1 LEILVKNINM
11 QIKKIVPFL
20 ITFLTFVIVSLA
32 YFSPVL
38 EGKKLFQSDIAQFRG
53 MSKEVQ
59 EFRAENGTE
68 PYWTN
73 RAFGG
78 MPTYQLSTYYPNDY
92 IKKIDS
98 VLRFLPR
105 PADYLFLY
113 FLGFFVLLMVLKIDW
128 KLAII
133 GSLAFGFSTYFII
146 ILGVGHNAKAH
157 AIAYMPMVL
166 AGVMLV
172 FQKKYLPGFILTSLA
187 MALEINASHPQM
199 TYYLMFMVLIFGLVY
214 LMDAIK
220 NKELPIFIKNIGL
233 LIVAVVLSIGVN
245 ATSLLATKE
254 YADESTRS
262 KSELTVTSSGE
273 KIIPSGGLSKEYITQ
288 YSYGIL
294 ETFDLFIPRFMGG
307 SNSEDIGKESYT
319 YNFLST
325 KIERKQAQGF
335 AENAPMYWG
344 DQPIVAAPAYLGAVV
359 IFLFFIGIFLV
370 KGPLKNWLVAA
381 TIFSI
386 LLSWGKNFD
395 ILTNFFIDYV
405 PLYNKFRAVSSIQVI
420 AELAVPLLGI
430 IAVQKYLDDNIPRE
444 RKLNALKYSLFI
456 LGGIALFFT
465 VAGSNFFAFES
476 FRDANYES
484 MIPGFSEVIINDRK
498 SIFIQDSF
506 RSLLFVLLT
515 ASILWLFLRKKIS
528 KNVVLG
534 TFLAFV
540 VFDMVDVDK
549 RYVNVDDFVSQRK
562 LENPFRMSDIDKEIK
577 SDAGHYRVMNFLV
590 DPMNDGSTSYFH
602 NSIGGYHA
610 AKPRRYQELYDFQI
624 ANNNIE
630 VLNMLNAKYII
641 YPDNENRPNVQLNYD
656 ANGNA
661 WFVTNLEVV
670 DSADEEIRGLDS
682 LNTRTTAVIRSE
694 FAEVLSKNYLMDS
707 TAVISLVKYSP
718 NQLIYKSNSSSD
730 QLAIFSEIYYKHGWK
745 AYVDGIET
753 NIYPVNYVLRA
764 IEIPSGEHDIE
775 FKFEPEVI
783 KTGNKITLVS
793 YAFLL
798 LIPIVWFVAD
808 KKKKK
813 HESS

>member
-1 LEILVKNINM
+1 MK
-11 QIKKIVPFL
+11 IKRIVPFL
-20 ITFLTFVIVSLA
+20 IAFLTFVIVSLA

-78 MPTYQLSTYYPNDY
+78 MPTYQLSTYYPHDY

-98 VLRFLPR
+98 ILRFLPR

-166 AGVMLV
+166 AGVLLV
-172 FQKKYLPGFILTSLA
+172 FKKKYLPGFILTALA
-187 MALEINASHPQM
+187 MALEINSSHPQM
-199 TYYLMFMVLIFGLVY
+199 TYYLLFMILIFGLVY
-214 LMDAIK
+214 LIDAIK
-220 NKELPIFIKNIGL
+220 NNELPVFVKNIAL
-233 LIVAVVLSIGVN
+233 LVVAVVLSIGVN

-262 KSELTVTSSGE
+262 KSELTITPTGE
-273 KIIPSGGLSKEYITQ
+273 RIIPSGGLSKEYITQ

-294 ETFDLFIPRFMGG
+294 ETLDLFIPRFMGG
-307 SNSEDIGKESYT
+307 SNSENIGKESYT
-319 YNFLST
+319 YNFLSNR
-325 KIERKQAQGF
+325 IDRKQALGF
-335 AENAPMYWG
+335 SENAPMYWG
-344 DQPIVAAPAYLGAVV
+344 DQPIVAAPAYIGAVV
-359 IFLFFIGIFLV
+359 IFLFFLGIFLV
-370 KGPLKNWLVAA
+370 RGRLKIWLVTA
-381 TIFSI
+381 TVFSI

-395 ILTNFFIDYV
+395 VLTNFFIDYV

-430 IAVQKYLDDNIPRE
+430 LAVQKFLDDNILRE
-444 RKLNALKYSLFI
+444 RKLRALKYSLFI
-456 LGGIALFFT
+456 LGGMSLVFT
-465 VAGSNFFAFES
+465 VVGTSFFPFES

-484 MIPGFSEVIINDRK
+484 MIPGFSEAIVNDRK
-498 SIFIQDSF
+498 SIFINDSF

-515 ASILWLFLRKKIS
+515 ASILWLFLRNKIS
-528 KNVVLG
+528 RNAVLG
-534 TFLAFV
+534 TFLAFII
-540 VFDMVDVDK
+540 FDMVDVDK
-549 RYVNVDDFVSQRK
+549 RYVNNDDFISARK
-562 LENPFRMSDIDKEIK
+562 LENPFRMTEIDKEIK
-577 SDAGHYRVMNFLV
+577 KDEGHYRVMNFMV

-624 ANNNIE
+624 IKNNIE
-630 VLNMLNAKYII
+630 VLNMLNTKYII
-641 YPDNENRPNVQLNYD
+641 YPDNENKANVQLNYD
-656 ANGNA
+656 TNGNA
-661 WFVTNLEVV
+661 WFVTNLEFV
-670 DSADEEIRGLDS
+670 DSADEEIIALDS
-682 LNTRTTAVIRSE
+682 LNTRTTAVIRSD
-694 FAEVLSKNYLMDS
+694 FADELPKDYLLDS
-707 TAVISLVKYSP
+707 TAQISLVNYSP
-718 NQLIYKSNSSSD
+718 NKLVYKSTSASN
-730 QLAIFSEIYYKHGWK
+730 QFAVFSEIYYKHGWK
-745 AYVDGIET
+745 VYVDDVET
-753 NIYPVNYVLRA
+753 KIYPVNYVLRA
-764 IEIPSGEHDIE
+764 IELPSGDHNIE
-775 FKFEPEVI
+775 FKFEPTVI
-783 KTGNKITLVS
+783 KKGNKITLVS
-793 YAFLL
+793 YAFLF
-798 LIPIVWFVAD
+798 LIPLVWFVVD